1 MTDFIIHFL
10 ICNLFIGVIIILL
23 FGLKRLFRNTLTGR
37 TQYNLWFLLLA
48 LLAVPFLPVSS
59 RHPAAFLARLPFD
72 VRGVLSGGGGGAG
85 TASGAASADTAAG
98 WMNDFAISVSSRTPS
113 ILGLVLAGVWT
124 AGILIIYLPIHLIS
138 DCKPSEIRYILLHEL
153 QHYRHK
159 DNLVNYL
166 MILAGI
172 LYWFNPLVWTAFAA
186 IRGDREI
193 ACDASVLRML
203 DKENYQDY
211 GFALINFAEK
221 LSHTVFPF
229 SAGLGGSTKQ
239 IRRRILNIAAYRK
252 PSALKMMK
260 NIAVYSLTAALL
272 AGLAPALFSHASGD
286 EHYQWSASGQNI
298 FSIDMAEYFDG
309 YDGSFVLYDLNNNRW
324 SIYNEEQ
331 ASVRVSPDS
340 TYKIYDALFA
350 LEEGIISPDAS
361 GLAWDGTLY
370 PFESWNQDQ
379 TLASALSVSANW
391 YFQEL
396 DRQMGTDV
404 IRSRIREIGYGNENI
419 SGSPDSYWME
429 SGLKISPIEQVKL
442 LTDLYRNTFD
452 FAPENIRAVKDNL
465 RLSASPAGTLYGKTG
480 TGQVDGQNVNGWFV
494 GFTETSDNTYFFA
507 VNIHAESNAS
517 GSSAAEIALDV
528 LDETDVWKQQNGDR
542 ED

>member
-1 MTDFIIHFL
+1 MNDFTVSVTRQTPSL
-10 ICNLFIGVIIILL
+10 VGRLL
-23 FGLKRLFRNTLTGR
+23 FGIWIIGMLTMLLFVLRSFLRLRRIKKSALPLQNREVKKLYKRCLEEMHIRKKIPIYSTAFLKSPVLTG
-37 TQYNLWFLLLA
+37 
-48 LLAVPFLPVSS
+48 
-59 RHPAAFLARLPFD
+59 
-72 VRGVLSGGGGGAG
+72 
-85 TASGAASADTAAG
+85 
-98 WMNDFAISVSSRTPS
+98 
-113 ILGLVLAGVWT
+113 
-124 AGILIIYLPIHLIS
+124 LINPCIYLPIRLIS
-138 DCKPSEIRYILLHEL
+138 DYNSEAIRYMLLHEL

-260 NIAVYSLTAALL
+260 NIAVYSLTAVLL
-272 AGLAPALFSHASGD
+272 AGLAPALFSHASED

-452 FAPENIRAVKDNL
+452 FAPENIRAVKDSL

-494 GFTETSDNTYFFA
+494 GFTETADNTYFFA

-528 LDETDVWKQQNGDR
+528 LDEMDIWKQPDGNR
-542 ED
+542 EG